1 MHRVEKMKNKLS
13 PEDLKDII
21 IMMMLQ
27 KSGRFG
33 WQFVERISKST
44 FGSRC

>member
-1 MHRVEKMKNKLS
+1 MKNKLT

-27 KSGRFG
+27 QNGSFG
-33 WQFVERISKST
+33 WQFVERIS
-44 FGSRC
+44 RCK